1 MSQYSYGGGGNARD
15 LYDNSN
21 RDGVHDFSDRTPK
34 LRNTGGIDRSVRSQY
49 SQYDSGG
56 TYNQYQYEGETLDDS
71 NRTPYSQSQ
80 GTFMTEASGGYDDQG
95 DFGTYYGEENT
106 LDNSDRTPYSYQSER
121 SSHYQNSDMYATSTL
136 LDQSERSRN
145 SQFSKANQSAYTS
158 HQSGYHSNTTGTTS
172 LHNGAQLDQSGRT
185 GNSQSYGNSSR
196 SYPSQSRASYNQ
208 QYNVSDN
215 ASVAASRVSSA
226 QEQRRGSRLSEVSSV
241 SGFSTHSSLYSAQ
254 QQYDHDNSSVRTG
267 RTGGTPGADRG
278 KRQTPYQIEFRV
290 QNQGQKIA
298 GSKRI
303 IHFRFGFAN
312 GAALSQGMTGT
323 DCRGEEHDIVAQW
336 SITGGKR
343 TISMDGREIQYSVGK
358 RANAS
363 RRADILEASWR
374 LGSHVYDLR
383 CYAYKPSAASPEKR
397 DKRWQQY
404 TLLVDGRSYF
414 DMPQIFDLGERV
426 LAPAYGNINGQPSN
440 SNDHTTR
447 SLSSN
452 QAEKPQQLNQ
462 SKEVKNAIQSR
473 IDQQRKLMKARKKA
487 SAKETKRASRPNSN
501 HHAPSLQAPVSE
513 ENDMGTIG
521 FENMGINESERTGGL
536 QSSVFSEAP
545 TELLDRSERPGEAPV
560 FSASEE
566 YGETGYEGT
575 EYYERSKVGLD
586 DLLELDDS
594 GRTGLDDSNL
604 FSTAP
609 DELAQARNRQSA
621 PAPSR
626 AASAAH
632 SVPTNNGYNE
642 TQLVPAQW
650 KPASASTQQQSWN
663 HPSSHQQQP
672 YVSPMERQKQ
682 QRQTRMLE
690 AHQPSSPNARSGQQS
705 EGAART
711 GLPQSPTKQHRQ
723 LEYVQQS
730 STSQPPTMEEITK
743 SIEPSPGVNKFAFF

>member
-1 MSQYSYGGGGNARD
+1 MSHYRGGGNTRD

-34 LRNTGGIDRSVRSQY
+34 LRNTGIDRSIRSQY

-56 TYNQYQYEGETLDDS
+56 TYNQYQYDTNNEGETLDDS

-80 GTFMTEASGGYDDQG
+80 GTFMTEAGGYDDDQG
-95 DFGTYYGEENT
+95 GFGAYYGEENA

-121 SSHYQNSDMYATSTL
+121 SSHYQNSDMRL
-136 LDQSERSRN
+136 NQSERSGY
-145 SQFSKANQSAYTS
+145 SQFSSANQSAYAS
-158 HQSGYHSNTTGTTS
+158 HQSGYNSSKTGTTS
-172 LHNGAQLDQSGRT
+172 HHKGAQLDQSGRT

-196 SYPSQSRASYNQ
+196 RSYPSQSRASSNQ
-208 QYNVSDN
+208 QYNVSYN
-215 ASVAASRVSSA
+215 ASGA
-226 QEQRRGSRLSEVSSV
+226 QQQRRDSKFSEVSSV
-241 SGFSTHSSLYSAQ
+241 SGFSTHSSSLYSAQ
-254 QQYDHDNSSVRTG
+254 QQHNRDNSSVRTG
-267 RTGGTPGADRG
+267 HTGGTPGADRG
-278 KRQTPYQIEFRV
+278 KRQTTYQIEFRV

-312 GAALSQGMTGT
+312 GAALSKGMRGT

-343 TISMDGREIQYSVGK
+343 TIIMDGREIQYSVGK

-374 LGSHVYDLR
+374 LGTHVYELR
-383 CYAYKPSAASPEKR
+383 CYAYKPSAASHEKR

-404 TLLVDGRSYF
+404 TLIIDGTHSYF
-414 DMPQIFDLGERV
+414 DLPQIFDLGERV
-426 LAPAYGNINGQPSN
+426 LAPAYGNLNAQPTMVN
-440 SNDHTTR
+440 SNDPTTR
-447 SLSSN
+447 SLSST
-452 QAEKPQQLNQ
+452 QCAKPQQLKQ

-487 SAKETKRASRPNSN
+487 SKEIKRASRPNSN
-501 HHAPSLQAPVSE
+501 QHALSAPAPAE
-513 ENDMGTIG
+513 EETDMGTIG
-521 FENMGINESERTGGL
+521 FESMGINESERTGGL

-545 TELLDRSERPGEAPV
+545 TELLDRSERPGEA
-560 FSASEE
+560 AE
-566 YGETGYEGT
+566 YGRETGYEGT
-575 EYYERSKVGLD
+575 EYNESSKVGLD

-609 DELAQARNRQSA
+609 DELAQARNRA
-621 PAPSR
+621 PAPSQT
-626 AASAAH
+626 ASAAH
-632 SVPTNNGYNE
+632 SVSTNNGHNE

-650 KPASASTQQQSWN
+650 KPPSASDQQLGWN
-663 HPSSHQQQP
+663 HPSSQKQQP

-682 QRQTRMLE
+682 QRQTRLLE
-690 AHQPSSPNARSGQQS
+690 DQPSHPNPRSGQQAES
-705 EGAART
+705 TTRVGQ
-711 GLPQSPTKQHRQ
+711 PKSPTKQHRQ